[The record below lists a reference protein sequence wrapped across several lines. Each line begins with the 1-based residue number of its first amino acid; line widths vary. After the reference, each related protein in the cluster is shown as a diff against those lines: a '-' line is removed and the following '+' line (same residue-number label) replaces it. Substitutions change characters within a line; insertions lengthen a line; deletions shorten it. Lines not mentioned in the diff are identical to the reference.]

1 MRRPRELSR
10 FRAPWAL
17 VAALVAPLAA
27 ADGGADPAPAAPPNV
42 VGSAVDPWAEL
53 DRDLERPAQRL
64 LRRPEE
70 AAAPAERPLAP
81 RARGWMRTGGA
92 LAGVVAL
99 ILLLA
104 WSLRAA
110 LLGNLTIARGRRPGM
125 IEVLSRAALSAK
137 QSVCL
142 VRVGPRL
149 VLVGVSSE
157 RLCALD
163 VIADERIVAQLSGEA
178 QRLRPESNG
187 SEFERLLQGESR
199 EYERLEETPPE
210 PGGSAARILRVKDQL
225 RDALRRAKSTARGA

>member
-92 LAGVVAL
+92 LAGVVAI

-110 LLGNLTIARGRRPGM
+110 LLGNLTIARGRRRR
-125 IEVLSRAALSAK
+125 IDL
-137 QSVCL
+137 
-142 VRVGPRL
+142 PRR
-149 VLVGVSSE
+149 G
-157 RLCALD
+157 R
-163 VIADERIVAQLSGEA
+163 RPQRQQPA
-178 QRLRPESNG
+178 QRQSPAP
-187 SEFERLLQGESR
+187 QGPA
-199 EYERLEETPPE
+199 PPRRCPLSWQE
-210 PGGSAARILRVKDQL
+210 PSLAVPQGARR
-225 RDALRRAKSTARGA
+225 